1 MKYVYLTQAEEEAL
15 VEKYLNGN
23 TKSFGPLF
31 QKYQIIF
38 YKNIKT
44 WYGSAY
50 EDTEEIN
57 DMAIDFLGKIS
68 KKLHLYDKEKA
79 QFNTWMS
86 NSMRN
91 FIMEYWNTKKLQK
104 KMKNTERLDDHIGMA
119 DPEACIE
126 SKLERQGH
134 RKLIREMIESL
145 GPEDAKMFNEV
156 LVKGESMART
166 ARKMNMK
173 YSTFEY
179 RFKRLKR
186 RLEKFRPE

>member
-38 YKNIKT
+38 YKNIKK

-104 KMKNTERLDDHIGMA
+104 K
-119 DPEACIE
+119 
-126 SKLERQGH
+126 
-134 RKLIREMIESL
+134 
-145 GPEDAKMFNEV
+145 
-156 LVKGESMART
+156 
-166 ARKMNMK
+166 
-173 YSTFEY
+173 
-179 RFKRLKR
+179 
-186 RLEKFRPE
+186 